1 VSRMKENAAAAEV
14 VLTVTDL
21 KQIEESLA
29 QIQVVGARYPTH
41 LAARVGR

>member
-1 VSRMKENAAAAEV
+1 MKENAAATE
-14 VLTVTDL
+14 VLTEADL

-29 QIQVVGARYPTH
+29 LIQVVGARYPAH